1 MVKASIIW
9 LNYNSSNFIDIAL
22 MSIDSVLNLDFDD
35 YEVVV
40 VDNASSDG
48 SFQRIKRYID
58 ERKPGSIKVKYVV
71 SDVNRGY
78 AGGMNLGWEAKDPE
92 SKYVAFLNN
101 DLIVEQQSLRRTID
115 FMEGDETLAAAN
127 GLIYMR
133 DGKRIF
139 SAGGFGSGHWSFG
152 NICYSAFE
160 HECPGIDKAH
170 HVTYAVGTYAVV
182 KVNAISKA
190 CPNGRPFIDE
200 TFLYL
205 DDNLL
210 GLMLWNKGYKVAY
223 VPVKAGV
230 HFEGLTTRRYG
241 ASLYYSYRGSGII
254 INILKTKFYVFRNLY
269 IARRLIS
276 YSLLGIV
283 DYRNKEKYQKIL
295 KGIREGLKL
304 AKIIKNKVGILDIYK
319 APYVPVNIMDA
330 IIGYVYPWR
339 KHKTVNF
346 SMLREPSSIN
356 L

>member
-139 SAGGFGSGHWSFG
+139 SAGGFGSEHWSFG

-223 VPVKAGV
+223 IPVRAGI
-230 HFEGLTTRRYG
+230 HFEGLSTKIPG
-241 ASLYYSYRGSGII
+241 VGLYYVNRASTAC
-254 INILKTKFYVFRNLY
+254 INTLKNEILC
-269 IARRLIS
+269 
-276 YSLLGIV
+276 
-283 DYRNKEKYQKIL
+283 
-295 KGIREGLKL
+295 
-304 AKIIKNKVGILDIYK
+304 
-319 APYVPVNIMDA
+319 P
-330 IIGYVYPWR
+330 
-339 KHKTVNF
+339 
-346 SMLREPSSIN
+346 
-356 L
+356 